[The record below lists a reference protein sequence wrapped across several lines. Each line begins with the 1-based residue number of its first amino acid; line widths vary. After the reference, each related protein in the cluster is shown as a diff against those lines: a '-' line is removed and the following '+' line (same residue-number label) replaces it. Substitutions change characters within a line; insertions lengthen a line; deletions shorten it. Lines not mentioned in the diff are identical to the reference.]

1 MEVYT
6 CQKTDVVY
14 DLRPVWR
21 FVVLQRCYMYVAG
34 GLRWRSDYVLFDV
47 ARVDGGGS
55 PLMVFRLWLS
65 WQDFQVGTGMASNNR
80 VQSVTT
86 QTHTSPEP

>member
-1 MEVYT
+1 MYTPVRKLICGILSQVFVEV
-6 CQKTDVVY
+6 CSPAA
-14 DLRPVWR
+14 L
-21 FVVLQRCYMYVAG
+21 LHVAR
-34 GLRWRSDYVLFDV
+34 GLRWRSGYVLFDV

-65 WQDFQVGTGMASNNR
+65 WQDFQVGAGMASNNR

-86 QTHTSPEP
+86 QTHTSAE